1 MPPVTGGIEGEFT
14 GRVYPLVIGLKTG
27 PRTMHFCG
35 DGTTY
40 VVRQLGG
47 FPVLEVSEPT
57 KEGKPNL
64 LIVPYENV
72 AFIAEPMFVIEARFD
87 GVPPATT

>member
-27 PRTMHFCG
+27 PRTMHLLG
-35 DGTTY
+35 QGTTY
-40 VVRQLGG
+40 QVRQLGG

-57 KEGKPNL
+57 KDGKPNL

-72 AFIAEPMFVIEARFD
+72 AFIAEPMFVIEGRNETTS
-87 GVPPATT
+87 PSAT